1 MLHLNLL
8 LTLMDSSDVHITTTT
23 GSIAFITE
31 VTAEFFSLMNS
42 SDVDITITT
51 GSIGFITEVTAESLT
66 LMASSDVS
74 ITTTTGFE
82 GSFTKIAVESHTL
95 MNSSDVVRTTTLGSI
110 AFITEITVKSLTLMD
125 SSDVYITTTTGCE
138 RSVTFT
144 ATAAIYFLHFYR
156 LILCSGFS
164 SKLFVHLIY
173 VKVRPSR
180 VVSFLENTEKQPR
193 TIGVIRECST
203 RYPANSVMFY
213 TILVHI
219 VLYSV

>member
-1 MLHLNLL
+1 MH
-8 LTLMDSSDVHITTTT
+8 SSDVHISTTTVC
-23 GSIAFITE
+23 IE
-31 VTAEFFSLMNS
+31 
-42 SDVDITITT
+42 
-51 GSIGFITEVTAESLT
+51 FITEVTAESLT

-95 MNSSDVVRTTTLGSI
+95 MDSSDVVRTTTLGSI

-180 VVSFLENTEKQPR
+180 VVSFLENTEKAECA
-193 TIGVIRECST
+193 TIMHFQCKLNWCPGS
-203 RYPANSVMFY
+203 
-213 TILVHI
+213 
-219 VLYSV
+219 

>member
-1 MLHLNLL
+1 
-8 LTLMDSSDVHITTTT
+8 
-23 GSIAFITE
+23 
-31 VTAEFFSLMNS
+31 MNS
-42 SDVDITITT
+42 
-51 GSIGFITEVTAESLT
+51 L
-66 LMASSDVS
+66 
-74 ITTTTGFE
+74 
-82 GSFTKIAVESHTL
+82 TL

-180 VVSFLENTEKQPR
+180 VVSFLENTEKQ
-193 TIGVIRECST
+193 
-203 RYPANSVMFY
+203 
-213 TILVHI
+213 
-219 VLYSV
+219 